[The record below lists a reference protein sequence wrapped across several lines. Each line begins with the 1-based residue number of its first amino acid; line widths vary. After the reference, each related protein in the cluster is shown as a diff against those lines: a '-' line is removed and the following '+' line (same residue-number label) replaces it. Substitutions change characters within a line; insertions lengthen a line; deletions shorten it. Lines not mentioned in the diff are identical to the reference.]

1 MDSFIVSRIES
12 ASTITTRICIGEASG
27 EMPRHLM
34 LGQKECGY
42 IVSDMVARQWFYDN
56 IVDRNG
62 KRYLVFNQL
71 EVVPFFE
78 YLISNRSRP
87 VDLLG
92 KIAEAMTILPAD
104 FFQTQNGFIEAWRI
118 FFVTDGSLLFLP
130 KMLSDIISV
139 TVDDDVRYAWYGRFV
154 KSQVEVPFALC
165 HQFTQFLYYACTLE
179 APYES
184 RQVREDAWRH
194 MPLST
199 ILPDVHQECT
209 KWVDSTLSMNPRMQR
224 ETVSAAYA
232 TAQNLQ
238 WWIQQTKTFHELH
251 IDSSVSSATALEHN
265 DKAVTFLKKQSIRAS
280 RRAFLRKRG
289 ALIIT
294 VSLIGAA
301 VVLISGNLIS
311 QALKPPYTA
320 GMSAEQVIREF
331 FESWNKL
338 DVSAMSAS
346 LARKVKNP
354 YDTEVSTLFV
364 NSKVRMAY
372 EGMNTI
378 IRPDEWLASGKPDVP
393 VSSMIYGVSDVAITP
408 VGMNVYQGRF
418 RFFVP
423 YQDPSEESDLTFNAT
438 GTNQV
443 DSIWVS
449 ESSVVLEFG
458 VTDSKGYW
466 QISSIKEISNEPVAL
481 HQVSTF
487 VRQNIPSQI
496 L

>member
-1 MDSFIVSRIES
+1 
-12 ASTITTRICIGEASG
+12 
-27 EMPRHLM
+27 
-34 LGQKECGY
+34 
-42 IVSDMVARQWFYDN
+42 
-56 IVDRNG
+56 
-62 KRYLVFNQL
+62 
-71 EVVPFFE
+71 
-78 YLISNRSRP
+78 
-87 VDLLG
+87 
-92 KIAEAMTILPAD
+92 
-104 FFQTQNGFIEAWRI
+104 
-118 FFVTDGSLLFLP
+118 
-130 KMLSDIISV
+130 
-139 TVDDDVRYAWYGRFV
+139 
-154 KSQVEVPFALC
+154 
-165 HQFTQFLYYACTLE
+165 
-179 APYES
+179 
-184 RQVREDAWRH
+184 
-194 MPLST
+194 
-199 ILPDVHQECT
+199 
-209 KWVDSTLSMNPRMQR
+209 
-224 ETVSAAYA
+224 
-232 TAQNLQ
+232 
-238 WWIQQTKTFHELH
+238 
-251 IDSSVSSATALEHN
+251 
-265 DKAVTFLKKQSIRAS
+265 
-280 RRAFLRKRG
+280 RKRG